1 MPELEAAVAAQIT
14 DFAFV
19 VAGII
24 VVLNLLSILIFKVA
38 RLTCCAPSQ
47 LSRPGRADILTGNSL
62 NHNNCGL
69 WNCRFGSFK

>member
-1 MPELEAAVAAQIT
+1 MRPAVKSRHETHNCCLTLKAVAVQIT

-38 RLTCCAPSQ
+38 QLTCCATVS
-47 LSRPGRADILTGNSL
+47 SRQS
-62 NHNNCGL
+62 
-69 WNCRFGSFK
+69 